1 MSTKHLYR
9 GNAPVRLN
17 KWMAELGLCSRR
29 EAEALI
35 AGGGVFVDEVR
46 IERPGHKIEPGQMLE
61 LADHAE
67 RAIASKFTA
76 VLNKPVDYV
85 SAQPEDDQVPAVRLL
100 KTANSTDGSQG
111 PAKDASL
118 APLGRLD
125 QDSHGLL
132 LLSDDGVLA
141 KAIIGPQHSLEKE
154 YLVTVHG
161 NITEGRLT
169 LLRSGLSLDERRLK
183 PAKVTIVEGQIL
195 RFVLK
200 EGRKRQIRRMCD
212 LVGLRVIDL
221 QRIRIGPLELG
232 DLPQGQWRAL
242 KAKERA
248 ELIASSLPPKTKR
261 LTDEDGKPI
270 RKGRSFIGRGGKK
283 PNRDRPREETQRP
296 LVRGRPD
303 KPTGDRKG
311 PRSRKD

>member
-35 AGGGVFVDEVR
+35 AAGGVFVDEVQV
-46 IERPGHKIEPGQMLE
+46 EQLGHKIEPGQTLE
-61 LADHAE
+61 LAERAE

-100 KTANSTDGSQG
+100 KTANATDGSRG
-111 PAKDASL
+111 PAKHASL

-141 KAIIGPQHSLEKE
+141 KAIIGPHHSLEKE

-161 NITEGRLT
+161 KITEGRLT
-169 LLRSGLSLDERRLK
+169 LLRNGLSLDERRLK
-183 PAKVTIVEGQIL
+183 PAKVTVVEGQTL
-195 RFVLK
+195 RFILK

-212 LVGLRVIDL
+212 LVGLRVTDL
-221 QRIRIGPLELG
+221 ERIRIGPLELG
-232 DLPQGQWRAL
+232 DLPEGKWRAL

-248 ELIASSLPPKTKR
+248 ALIAASLPPKTKR

-283 PNRDRPREETQRP
+283 PNRDRPRSDDQRP
-296 LVRGRPD
+296 PRGKRPRP
-303 KPTGDRKG
+303 KPYDRK
-311 PRSRKD
+311 D

>member
-1 MSTKHLYR
+1 MADEHQYR
-9 GNAPVRLN
+9 GNAPVRVN

-35 AGGGVFVDEVR
+35 EGGGVLIDDVVID
-46 IERPGHKIEPGQMLE
+46 RPGHKIEPGQVLK
-61 LADHAE
+61 LAEAAQ

-85 SAQPEDDQVPAVRLL
+85 SAQPEEDQVPAVRLL
-100 KTANSTDGSQG
+100 KTANATDGTTG

-154 YLVTVHG
+154 YLVEVQG
-161 NITEGRLT
+161 KITDGRLT
-169 LLRSGLSLDERRLK
+169 LLRNGLRLDERRLK
-183 PAKVTIVEGQIL
+183 PAIVTREEGQVL
-195 RFVLK
+195 RFILK

-212 LVGLRVIDL
+212 LVGLRVTDL

-232 DLPQGQWRAL
+232 DVPLGKWRLL

-248 ELIASSLPPKTKR
+248 TLIAASLPPRTKR
-261 LTDEDGKPI
+261 VTDESGKPI
-270 RKGRSFIGRGGKK
+270 RKGRSFVGRGGPK
-283 PNRDRPREETQRP
+283 PNRDKSKEIERKRAKA
-296 LVRGRPD
+296 G
-303 KPTGDRKG
+303 KPKRD
-311 PRSRKD
+311 